1 MDWAISSQASQG
13 WEEGSTTRK
22 IKLEQPKFPRA
33 LDAIS
38 DDVVWAAMKVAEV
51 RIKSLTITKP
61 MIFDVSP
68 TDTPMLTMAKRKK
81 ADARYHQWQE
91 DKLEAAT
98 SNKAEEGADATYGTA
113 AQTTTLGN
121 YCQISTKTVDI
132 SRTLDIVKKY
142 GRKSEVA
149 FQLMKRGKAL
159 KRDMEFTICRNQ
171 ESTNAT
177 ARATA
182 GWETMIDSTSG
193 NLVRANSA
201 QTADYSVRGFSSA
214 SWTAPEDGS
223 TVTFI
228 EADLV
233 SALGLAWEDGG
244 DPSIIM
250 MSKKNKNLFNSFAGV
265 ATKYNEVKGTNQA
278 VVTGASDMYVSSY
291 GNHMVKLNRY
301 MRDTAVFCIDPGYIS
316 VAYLDGIKKEKM
328 AKTGDSERYL
338 MTVEYALVVDNRDA
352 HATVGGVGV

>member
-1 MDWAISSQASQG
+1 MATAK
-13 WEEGSTTRK
+13 TTTVSNTSG
-22 IKLEQPKFPRA
+22 LAEDFE
-33 LDAIS
+33 
-38 DDVVWAAMKVAEV
+38 DV
-51 RIKSLTITKP
+51 
-61 MIFDVSP
+61 IFMVSP
-68 TDTPMLTMAKRKK
+68 TDTPLLTLAKRKK

-91 DKLEAAT
+91 DSLAAAS
-98 SNKAEEGADATYGTA
+98 SNIAEEGADASYATA
-113 AQTTTLGN
+113 AGTTTLGN

-149 FQLMKRGKAL
+149 RELMKRGQEL

-171 ESTNAT
+171 PSASTT
-177 ARATA
+177 ARSTA
-182 GWETMIDSTSG
+182 GWETMISG

-201 QTADYSVRGFSSA
+201 QTTDYSVRGFSSA

-223 TVTFI
+223 LVTFI

-233 SALGLAWEDGG
+233 SALGLAWDDGG

-265 ATKYNEVKGTNQA
+265 ATKYNEVKGTSQA
-278 VVTGASDMYVSSY
+278 TVTGASDVYVSSY
-291 GNHMVKLNRY
+291 GNHTVKLNRY
-301 MRDTAVFCIDPGYIS
+301 MRDTAVFCLDPEYIS
-316 VAYLDGIKKEKM
+316 VAYLDGIKKTPM
-328 AKTGDSERYL
+328 AKTGDSERHL
-338 MTVEYALVVDNRDA
+338 LTVEYALVCDNRDA

>member
-1 MDWAISSQASQG
+1 MATA
-13 WEEGSTTRK
+13 TTTTVSNTSG
-22 IKLEQPKFPRA
+22 LAEDFE
-33 LDAIS
+33 
-38 DDVVWAAMKVAEV
+38 DV
-51 RIKSLTITKP
+51 
-61 MIFDVSP
+61 IFDVSP

-81 ADARYHQWQE
+81 ATARYHQWQT
-91 DKLEAAT
+91 DSLAAAT
-98 SNKAEEGADATYGTA
+98 SNKAEEGADASYSTA

-132 SRTLDIVKKY
+132 SRTLDIVNKY

-149 FQLMKRGKAL
+149 LQLMKRGKEL

-171 ESTNAT
+171 ASVSTT

-182 GWETMIDSTSG
+182 GWECMISS

-201 QTADYSVRGFSSA
+201 QTTDYSVRGFSAA

-223 TVTFI
+223 VVTFI

-244 DPSIIM
+244 DPSVIM
-250 MSKKNKNLFNSFAGV
+250 MSKKNKNLFNAFAGI
-265 ATKYNEVKGTNQA
+265 ATKFNEVKGTSQA
-278 VVTGASDMYVSSY
+278 VVSGAADLYVSSY
-291 GNHMVKLNRY
+291 GNHAVKLNRY
-301 MRDTAVFCIDPGYIS
+301 MRDTAVFCIDPEYIS
-316 VAYLDGIKKEKM
+316 VAYLDGIKKTPM

-338 MTVEYALVVDNRDA
+338 LTVEYCLVSDSQDA

>member
-1 MDWAISSQASQG
+1 MATAK
-13 WEEGSTTRK
+13 TTTVSNTSG
-22 IKLEQPKFPRA
+22 LAEDFE
-33 LDAIS
+33 
-38 DDVVWAAMKVAEV
+38 DV
-51 RIKSLTITKP
+51 
-61 MIFDVSP
+61 IFMVSP
-68 TDTPMLTMAKRKK
+68 TDTPLLTLAKRKT

-91 DKLEAAT
+91 DSLAAAS
-98 SNKAEEGADATYGTA
+98 SNIAEEGADASYVTA
-113 AQTTTLGN
+113 AGTTTLGN

-149 FQLMKRGKAL
+149 RELMKRGQEL

-171 ESTNAT
+171 ASANAT

-182 GWETMIDSTSG
+182 GWETMISG

-223 TVTFI
+223 LVTFI

-244 DPSIIM
+244 DPSVIM

-265 ATKYNEVKGTNQA
+265 ATKYNEVKGTAQA
-278 VVTGASDMYVSSY
+278 TITGASDIYVSSY
-291 GNHMVKLNRY
+291 GNHTVKLNRY
-301 MRDTAVFCIDPGYIS
+301 MRNEAVFCIDPEYVS
-316 VAYLDGIKKEKM
+316 VAYLDGIKKTPM

-338 MTVEYALVVDNRDA
+338 LTVEYALVCDNRDA

>member
-1 MDWAISSQASQG
+1 MATATT
-13 WEEGSTTRK
+13 STVSNTSG
-22 IKLEQPKFPRA
+22 L
-33 LDAIS
+33 
-38 DDVVWAAMKVAEV
+38 AEDFED
-51 RIKSLTITKP
+51 I
-61 MIFDVSP
+61 IFDVSP
-68 TDTPMLTMAKRKK
+68 TDTPMLTLAKRKK

-91 DKLEAAT
+91 DALAAAS
-98 SNKAEEGADATYGTA
+98 SNKVEEGADASYGTA
-113 AQTTTLGN
+113 AGTTTLGN

-149 FQLMKRGKAL
+149 FQLMKRGKEL

-171 ESTNAT
+171 ASTNAT

-182 GWETMIDSTSG
+182 GWETMISD

-201 QTADYSVRGFSSA
+201 QTADYSVRGFSAA

-223 TVTFI
+223 LVTFV

-244 DPSIIM
+244 DPSIVM
-250 MSKKNKNLFNSFAGV
+250 MSKKNKNLFNAFSGV

-278 VVTGASDMYVSSY
+278 TVTGASDIYVSSY
-291 GNHMVKLNRY
+291 GNHTVKLNRY
-301 MRDTAVFCIDPGYIS
+301 MRNEAVFCLDPEYIS

-328 AKTGDSERYL
+328 AKTGDAERYL
-338 MTVEYALVVDNRDA
+338 MTVEYALVVDNRNA
-352 HATVGGVGV
+352 HATIGGVGV

>member
-1 MDWAISSQASQG
+1 MATAK
-13 WEEGSTTRK
+13 TTTVSNTSG
-22 IKLEQPKFPRA
+22 LAEDFE
-33 LDAIS
+33 
-38 DDVVWAAMKVAEV
+38 DV
-51 RIKSLTITKP
+51 
-61 MIFDVSP
+61 IFMVSP
-68 TDTPMLTMAKRKK
+68 TDTPLLTLAKRKT

-91 DKLEAAT
+91 DSLAAAS
-98 SNKAEEGADATYGTA
+98 SNIAEEGADASYVTA
-113 AQTTTLGN
+113 AGTTTLGN

-149 FQLMKRGKAL
+149 RELMKRGQEL

-171 ESTNAT
+171 ASANAT

-182 GWETMIDSTSG
+182 GWETMISG

-201 QTADYSVRGFSSA
+201 QTADYSVRGFSAA

-223 TVTFI
+223 LVTFI

-244 DPSIIM
+244 DPSVIM

-265 ATKYNEVKGTNQA
+265 ATKYNEVKGTAQA
-278 VVTGASDMYVSSY
+278 TITGASDVYVSSY
-291 GNHMVKLNRY
+291 GNHTVKLNRY
-301 MRDTAVFCIDPGYIS
+301 MRDTAVFCLDPEYVS
-316 VAYLDGIKKEKM
+316 VAYLDGIKKTPM
-328 AKTGDSERYL
+328 AKTGGL
-338 MTVEYALVVDNRDA
+338 
-352 HATVGGVGV
+352 

>member
-1 MDWAISSQASQG
+1 MATA
-13 WEEGSTTRK
+13 TTTTVSNTSG
-22 IKLEQPKFPRA
+22 LAEDFE
-33 LDAIS
+33 
-38 DDVVWAAMKVAEV
+38 DV
-51 RIKSLTITKP
+51 
-61 MIFDVSP
+61 IFDVSP
-68 TDTPMLTMAKRKK
+68 TDTPMLTLAKRKT

-91 DKLEAAT
+91 DTLAAAT

-113 AQTTTLGN
+113 AGTTTLGN

-149 FQLMKRGKAL
+149 RELMKRGKEL

-171 ESTNAT
+171 ASASGT

-182 GWETMIDSTSG
+182 GWETMIDGTSG
-193 NLVRANSA
+193 NLVRANSG
-201 QTADYSVRGFSSA
+201 QTADYSVRGFAAA
-214 SWTAPEDGS
+214 SWSAPEDGS
-223 TVTFI
+223 LVTFI

-250 MSKKNKNLFNSFAGV
+250 MSKKNKNLFNTFTGV
-265 ATKYNEVKGTNQA
+265 ATKYNEVKGTAQA
-278 VVTGASDMYVSSY
+278 TVTGASDIYVSSY
-291 GNHMVKLNRY
+291 GNHTVKLNRY
-301 MRDTAVFCIDPGYIS
+301 MRDTAVFCIDPEYIS
-316 VAYLDGIKKEKM
+316 VAFLDGIKKTPM

-338 MTVEYALVVDNRDA
+338 MTVEYALVCDNRNA

>member
-1 MDWAISSQASQG
+1 MATA
-13 WEEGSTTRK
+13 TTTTVSNTSG
-22 IKLEQPKFPRA
+22 LAEDFE
-33 LDAIS
+33 
-38 DDVVWAAMKVAEV
+38 DV
-51 RIKSLTITKP
+51 
-61 MIFDVSP
+61 IFDVSP

-81 ADARYHQWQE
+81 ATARYHQWQT
-91 DKLEAAT
+91 DSLAAAN
-98 SNKAEEGADATYGTA
+98 SNKAEEGADASYATA

-132 SRTLDIVKKY
+132 SRTLDIVNKY

-149 FQLMKRGKAL
+149 MQLMKRGKEL

-171 ESTNAT
+171 ASASTT

-182 GWETMIDSTSG
+182 GWECMISG

-201 QTADYSVRGFSSA
+201 QTTDYSVRGFSAA

-223 TVTFI
+223 VVTFI

-233 SALGLAWEDGG
+233 SALGLAWDDGG
-244 DPSIIM
+244 DPSVIM
-250 MSKKNKNLFNSFAGV
+250 MSKKNKNLFNAFAGI
-265 ATKYNEVKGTNQA
+265 ATKFNEVKGTSQA
-278 VVTGASDMYVSSY
+278 VVSGAADLYVSSY
-291 GNHMVKLNRY
+291 GNHSVKLNRY
-301 MRDTAVFCIDPGYIS
+301 MRDTAVFCLDPEYIS
-316 VAYLDGIKKEKM
+316 VAYLDGIKKTPM

-338 MTVEYALVVDNRDA
+338 LTVEYCLVSDSQDA

>member
-1 MDWAISSQASQG
+1 MATAKTTTISNTSGLA
-13 WEEGSTTRK
+13 EDFE
-22 IKLEQPKFPRA
+22 
-33 LDAIS
+33 
-38 DDVVWAAMKVAEV
+38 DV
-51 RIKSLTITKP
+51 
-61 MIFDVSP
+61 IFMVSP
-68 TDTPMLTMAKRKK
+68 TDTPLLTLAKRKK

-91 DKLEAAT
+91 DSLAAAS
-98 SNKAEEGADATYGTA
+98 SNIAEEGADASFATA
-113 AQTTTLGN
+113 AGTTTLGN

-149 FQLMKRGKAL
+149 RELMKRGKEL

-171 ESTNAT
+171 PSASTT

-182 GWETMIDSTSG
+182 GWETMISG

-201 QTADYSVRGFSSA
+201 QTADYSVRGFSAA

-223 TVTFI
+223 LVTFI

-233 SALGLAWEDGG
+233 SALGLAWDDGG

-250 MSKKNKNLFNSFAGV
+250 MSKKNKNLFNAFAGV
-265 ATKYNEVKGTNQA
+265 ATKYNEVKGTSQA
-278 VVTGASDMYVSSY
+278 TVTGASDVYVSSY
-291 GNHMVKLNRY
+291 GNHTVKLNRY
-301 MRDTAVFCIDPGYIS
+301 MRDTAVFCLDPEYIS
-316 VAYLDGIKKEKM
+316 VAYLDGIKKTPL
-328 AKTGDSERYL
+328 AKTGDSERHML
-338 MTVEYALVVDNRDA
+338 TVEYALVCDNRDA

>member
-1 MDWAISSQASQG
+1 MATA
-13 WEEGSTTRK
+13 TTTTVSNTSG
-22 IKLEQPKFPRA
+22 LAEDFE
-33 LDAIS
+33 
-38 DDVVWAAMKVAEV
+38 DV
-51 RIKSLTITKP
+51 
-61 MIFDVSP
+61 IFSVSP
-68 TDTPMLTMAKRKK
+68 TETPMLTLAKRKS
-81 ADARYHQWQE
+81 ATARYHQWQE
-91 DKLEAAT
+91 DTLAAAT
-98 SNKAEEGADATYGTA
+98 SNKAEEGADASYATA

-132 SRTLDIVKKY
+132 SRTLDIVNKY

-149 FQLMKRGKAL
+149 YQLMKRGKEL

-171 ESTNAT
+171 ASASTT

-182 GWETMIDSTSG
+182 GWETMISG

-201 QTADYSVRGFSSA
+201 QTTDYSVRGFSAA

-223 TVTFI
+223 LVTFI

-265 ATKYNEVKGTNQA
+265 ATKYNEVKGTSQA
-278 VVTGASDMYVSSY
+278 TITGASDIYVSSY
-291 GNHMVKLNRY
+291 GNHTVKLNRY
-301 MRDTAVFCIDPGYIS
+301 QRDEAVFCIDPEYIS

-338 MTVEYALVVDNRDA
+338 LTVEYALVCDVRDA
-352 HATVGGVGV
+352 HATIGGTGV

>member
-1 MDWAISSQASQG
+1 MATA
-13 WEEGSTTRK
+13 TTTTVSNTSG
-22 IKLEQPKFPRA
+22 LAEDFE
-33 LDAIS
+33 
-38 DDVVWAAMKVAEV
+38 DV
-51 RIKSLTITKP
+51 
-61 MIFDVSP
+61 IFDVSP

-81 ADARYHQWQE
+81 ATARYHQWQT
-91 DKLEAAT
+91 DSLAAAS
-98 SNKAEEGADATYGTA
+98 SNKAEEGADASYATA

-132 SRTLDIVKKY
+132 SRTLDIVNKY

-149 FQLMKRGKAL
+149 MQLMKRGKEL
-159 KRDMEFTICRNQ
+159 KRDIEFTICRNQ
-171 ESTNAT
+171 ASASTT

-182 GWETMIDSTSG
+182 GWECMISS

-201 QTADYSVRGFSSA
+201 QTADYSVRGFSAA

-223 TVTFI
+223 VVTFI

-244 DPSIIM
+244 DPSVIM
-250 MSKKNKNLFNSFAGV
+250 MSKKNKNLFNAFAGI
-265 ATKYNEVKGTNQA
+265 ATKFNEVKGTSQA
-278 VVTGASDMYVSSY
+278 VVSGAADLYVSSY
-291 GNHMVKLNRY
+291 GNHAVKLNRY
-301 MRDTAVFCIDPGYIS
+301 MRDTAVFCIDPEYIS
-316 VAYLDGIKKEKM
+316 VAYLDGIKKTPM

-338 MTVEYALVVDNRDA
+338 LTVEYCLVSDSQDA

>member
-1 MDWAISSQASQG
+1 MATAK
-13 WEEGSTTRK
+13 TTTVSNTSG
-22 IKLEQPKFPRA
+22 LAEDFE
-33 LDAIS
+33 
-38 DDVVWAAMKVAEV
+38 DV
-51 RIKSLTITKP
+51 
-61 MIFDVSP
+61 IFMVSP
-68 TDTPMLTMAKRKK
+68 TDTPLLTLAKRKT

-91 DKLEAAT
+91 DSLAAAS
-98 SNKAEEGADATYGTA
+98 SNIAEEGADATFVTA
-113 AQTTTLGN
+113 SSTTTLGN

-149 FQLMKRGKAL
+149 REMMKRGKEL

-171 ESTNAT
+171 PSASTT
-177 ARATA
+177 ARSTA
-182 GWETMIDSTSG
+182 GWETMISG

-201 QTADYSVRGFSSA
+201 QTADYSVRGFSAA

-223 TVTFI
+223 LVTFI

-250 MSKKNKNLFNSFAGV
+250 MSKKNKNLFNAFSGV
-265 ATKYNEVKGTNQA
+265 ATKYNEVKGTSQA
-278 VVTGASDMYVSSY
+278 TVTGASDVYVSSY
-291 GNHMVKLNRY
+291 GNHTVKLNRY
-301 MRDTAVFCIDPGYIS
+301 MRDTAVFCLDPEYIS
-316 VAYLDGIKKEKM
+316 VAYLDGIKKTPL
-328 AKTGDSERYL
+328 AKTGDAERHML
-338 MTVEYALVVDNRDA
+338 TVEYALVVDNRDA

>member
-1 MDWAISSQASQG
+1 MATAK
-13 WEEGSTTRK
+13 TTTVSNTSG
-22 IKLEQPKFPRA
+22 LAEDFE
-33 LDAIS
+33 
-38 DDVVWAAMKVAEV
+38 DV
-51 RIKSLTITKP
+51 
-61 MIFDVSP
+61 IFMVSP
-68 TDTPMLTMAKRKK
+68 TDTPLLTLAKRKT

-91 DKLEAAT
+91 DSLAAAS
-98 SNKAEEGADATYGTA
+98 SNIAEEGADASYVTA
-113 AQTTTLGN
+113 AGTTTLGN

-149 FQLMKRGKAL
+149 RELMKRGQEL

-171 ESTNAT
+171 ASANAT

-182 GWETMIDSTSG
+182 GWETMISG

-201 QTADYSVRGFSSA
+201 QTADYSVRGFSAA

-223 TVTFI
+223 LVTFI

-244 DPSIIM
+244 DPSVIM

-265 ATKYNEVKGTNQA
+265 ATKYNEVKGTAQA
-278 VVTGASDMYVSSY
+278 TITGASDVYVSSY
-291 GNHMVKLNRY
+291 GNHTVKLNRY
-301 MRDTAVFCIDPGYIS
+301 MRDTAVFCLDPEYVS
-316 VAYLDGIKKEKM
+316 VAYLDGIKKTPM

-338 MTVEYALVVDNRDA
+338 LTVEYALVCDNRDA